1 MEAQKLH
8 DQNVLEIVVNVKRQF
23 WNLVEKEVLSFI
35 KTYLQTLFDQAVKEQ
50 ISADRYER
58 TPDRRDYR
66 NGSYTRSLTTKFG
79 HVEDLEV
86 PRLRHGSVAQR
97 ALDRY
102 ERIHE
107 DVDRAIGQLF
117 LAGVSTRRLKSIAK
131 ELFGRSISAQT
142 VSKATES
149 LDEELQRYRSAELDD
164 DYEFLFLDGI
174 HDKVREIGVERKVLL
189 CALGVRQDGTKRI
202 LSFRLVDQEDEKV
215 WSAFLVELKA
225 RGLKGDHLKMIT
237 TDGQPGLLK
246 ALRQHFTFVKQ
257 QRCIAHKMR
266 NVVVKLKRPQK
277 KPCADEARLIWA
289 APNRKEAVRRFKE
302 WEKKWYP
309 EAESAVKCMR
319 KDLYACLQYYD
330 LPKEQWKM
338 VRTTN
343 ILERS
348 FREVR
353 RRTRPMNFFPNEAS
367 AQRIFYGISKYLNQ
381 NWNKPKM
388 EFTQNS

>member
-1 MEAQKLH
+1 MEAKRLH
-8 DQNVLEIVVNVKRQF
+8 DQNVLEIKVNVKRQI
-23 WNLVEKEVLSFI
+23 WNLIEEKVLFFI
-35 KTYLQTLFDQAVKEQ
+35 KTYLESLFDQAVKEQ
-50 ISADRYER
+50 IGADRYER
-58 TPDRRDYR
+58 TTARKDYR
-66 NGSYTRSLTTKFG
+66 NGNYTRSLTTKFG
-79 HVEDLEV
+79 HLKDLEV
-86 PRLRHGSVAQR
+86 PRLRHGAVVQN

-117 LAGVSTRRLKSIAK
+117 LAGVSTRRLNGIAQ
-131 ELFGRSISAQT
+131 ELFGRSISAQR
-142 VSKATES
+142 VSQATES
-149 LDEELQRYRSAELDD
+149 LDEELERYRTAELDD
-164 DYEFLFLDGI
+164 DYQFLFLDGI

-189 CALGVRQDGTKRI
+189 CALGVRKDGTKKI
-202 LSFRLVDQEDEKV
+202 LSFRLVDQEDEAV

-246 ALRQHFTFVKQ
+246 ALRQHFTFAKQ

-277 KPCADEARLIWA
+277 KSCADEARLIWA
-289 APNRKEAVRRFKE
+289 APTRKEAVRRFKD
-302 WEKKWYP
+302 WEKNWYP

-319 KDLYACLQYYD
+319 KDLFACLQYYD

-343 ILERS
+343 VLERS

>member
-1 MEAQKLH
+1 MEAKRLH
-8 DQNVLEIVVNVKRQF
+8 DQNVLEIQVNVKRQI
-23 WNLVEKEVLSFI
+23 WNLIEEEVLSLI
-35 KTYLQTLFDQAVKEQ
+35 KHYLESLFDQAVKEQ
-50 ISADRYER
+50 INADRYQR
-58 TPDRRDYR
+58 TPHRKDYR

-79 HVEDLEV
+79 HIEDLEV
-86 PRLRHGSVAQR
+86 PRLRRGSVAQD

-117 LAGVSTRRLKSIAK
+117 LAGVSTRRLNGIAK

-149 LDEELQRYRSAELDD
+149 LEEELEHYRTAELDD

-189 CALGVRQDGTKRI
+189 CALGVRKDGTKRI
-202 LSFRLVDQEDEKV
+202 LSFRLVDQEDEAV

-289 APNRKEAVRRFKE
+289 APCRKEAVKRFKV

-343 ILERS
+343 VLERS

-353 RRTRPMNFFPNEAS
+353 RRTRPMNFFPNGNS

-381 NWNKPKM
+381 NWNKPKTK
-388 EFTQNS
+388 FTQNS

>member
-1 MEAQKLH
+1 MEAKRLH
-8 DQNVLEIVVNVKRQF
+8 DQNVLEIQVNVKRQI
-23 WNLVEKEVLSFI
+23 WNLIEAEVLSLI
-35 KTYLQTLFDQAVKEQ
+35 KQFLESLFDQAVKEQ
-50 ISADRYER
+50 INADRYER
-58 TPDRRDYR
+58 TPHRKDYR
-66 NGSYTRSLTTKFG
+66 NGRYTRSLTTKFG
-79 HVEDLEV
+79 HIEELEV
-86 PRLRHGSVAQR
+86 PRLRRGSVAQE

-107 DVDRAIGQLF
+107 DVDRAMGQLF
-117 LAGVSTRRLKSIAK
+117 LAGVSTRRLKGIAK

-142 VSKATES
+142 VSKASET
-149 LDEELQRYRSAELDD
+149 LDEELERYRTAALDD

-189 CALGVRQDGTKRI
+189 CALGVRKDGTKKI
-202 LSFRLVDQEDEKV
+202 LAFRLVDQEDENV

-225 RGLKGDHLKMIT
+225 RGLKGGHLKMIT

-246 ALRQHFTFVKQ
+246 ALRQHYTFVKQ

-289 APNRKEAVRRFKE
+289 APNRKEAVKRFKV
-302 WEKKWYP
+302 WEKNWFP

-343 ILERS
+343 VLERS

-353 RRTRPMNFFPNEAS
+353 RRTRPMNFFPNQAS

-381 NWNKPKM
+381 NWNKPKTK
-388 EFTQNS
+388 FTQNS